1 MMKKPWVKKLLIGL
15 GIIFGLVL
23 LANFGLNIWLKT
35 QLPNYIKKNTDYKVS
50 YKSLDVDL
58 GTGNIFASGITV
70 NNKDPQNINVIGLQ
84 GTIDTLKISRFG
96 IYDALFNKTISSSD
110 LLLSKPNLNII
121 LAKPVDKKTGKKPN
135 PVSFEN
141 IRINKGTI
149 NIFKHTK
156 QKFVGVDQLDLYVEN
171 LQMTEESVEN
181 KLPVVFDRYSIR
193 GKDFFF
199 QPDDIY
205 TIKIDKI
212 TTANGQMSVENFHLT
227 PLISFEQFKKSYPK
241 KTQMYQFSIPKMNFK
256 DIVLKKNKVSL
267 ANANFQN
274 PFVKIYTTGVSA
286 IKKAEKKRNFELN
299 LDDIQLSNAKIQVL
313 KPNDTDLFFAEDLS
327 VNINK
332 LEFSNESS
340 QEVIP
345 VLYKDFKIAGKGIH
359 YNDQQ
364 NISVESFNLNPKGGQ
379 IKNMVAKPGNSP
391 KMAMDFKT
399 NLIQFNI
406 NDFKFVDKKLN
417 LDVKDLLIDG
427 INGKI
432 TAGNAVP
439 KKKTAVKGI
448 QFPILVGKISLK
460 NSNITYESAKQPLTF
475 NALNAKVNQLELVE
489 NAAKNGMAV
498 KIKDYSLTT
507 KNFIYTTKFY
517 KMNVGALAVTK
528 NKIDL
533 DQFAMTPLV
542 SRAQFIRMIP
552 VESDL
557 YDIKVKQISA
567 QGSWDFFS
575 ANKFINASN
584 VTINSANA
592 NIFRSKIPADD
603 PKEKPLYSKLLRSIK
618 MPMYIANL
626 NLKNSVLEYE
636 EDTPKSDGP
645 GKLIFTNFN
654 MNVKN
659 LNSAKMKGKSTQVA
673 IKINCD
679 FMETSPLSVNWG
691 FNTADLGDRFSISGK
706 LINIPA
712 RALNSFIVPY
722 LSVSATGTIQEM
734 LFDFKGNPK
743 GIGGAFNLKHKDLK
757 ISILDKESKEK
768 KGFLSAVA
776 NVFIKTDSDKL
787 PESVIVEGVERDP
800 TKSFFNMFWKGIEDG
815 LKKTLIGINID
826 KTKKTVEGAVNTVKD
841 VKGSV
846 KDVKN
851 SVKQAKQ
858 DISKELAT
866 PKTNTDTP
874 AEETKTEKPKEK
886 KGLFKKIFKKKENP
900 ETE

>member
-1 MMKKPWVKKLLIGL
+1 MKKPWVKKLLISL

-23 LANFGLNIWLKT
+23 IANFGLNIWLKT
-35 QLPNYIKKNTDYKVS
+35 QLPNYIKKNTAYKVS

-58 GTGNIFASGITV
+58 GTGNIFASGITI

-135 PVSFEN
+135 PVNFEN

-149 NIFKHTK
+149 NVFRYTK
-156 QKFVGVDQLDLYVEN
+156 QKFVGVNELDLYVEN

-181 KLPVVFDRYSIR
+181 KLPVVFDSYSIR

-205 TIKIDKI
+205 IIKIDRI
-212 TTANGQMSVENFHLT
+212 TTANGQMSVENFQLT

-241 KTQMYQFSIPKMNFK
+241 KTQMFQFSIPKMNFK

-267 ANANFQN
+267 ANADFQN

-299 LDDIQLSNAKIQVL
+299 LDDIQLNHAKIQMV
-313 KPNDTDLFFAEDLS
+313 KPNETDLFFAEDLS

-332 LEFSNESS
+332 LEFSKESS

-345 VLYKDFKIAGKGIH
+345 VLYKDFKITGKGIH

-364 NISVESFNLNPKGGQ
+364 DISVESFHLNPKGGQ
-379 IKNMVAKPGNSP
+379 IRNVVAKPTSSP

-399 NLIQFNI
+399 DLIQFNI

-417 LDVKDLLIDG
+417 LDVKDVLIDG
-427 INGKI
+427 LNGKI
-432 TAGNAVP
+432 TAGKAVP
-439 KKKTAVKGI
+439 KKKTEVTGI
-448 QFPILVGKISLK
+448 QFPIVVRKISLK
-460 NSNITYESAKQPLTF
+460 NSNITYESDKQPLTF
-475 NALNAKVNQLELVE
+475 NALNATVNQLELVE
-489 NAAKNGMAV
+489 NSTKNGMAV
-498 KIKDYSLTT
+498 KVKDYALTT

-517 KMNVGALAVTK
+517 KMNVGALALSK
-528 NKIDL
+528 NKIDVN
-533 DQFAMTPLV
+533 QFSMTPLV

-557 YDIKVKQISA
+557 YNIKVKQISA
-567 QGSWDFFS
+567 QGNWELFS
-575 ANKFINASN
+575 ANKFITASN
-584 VTINSANA
+584 VTVNSADA

-618 MPMYIANL
+618 LPMYIANL

-636 EDTPKSDGP
+636 EDTPQSDGP
-645 GKLIFTNFN
+645 GKLIFSNFN
-654 MNVKN
+654 MNVRN
-659 LNSAKMKGKSTQVA
+659 LNSAKMKGKPTQVA
-673 IKINCD
+673 IKIDCE
-679 FMETSPLSVNWG
+679 FMKTSPLSVNWG
-691 FNTADLGDRFSISGK
+691 FNVADLGDRFSISGR
-706 LINIPA
+706 LANIPA

-757 ISILDKESKEK
+757 ISILDKKSKEK
-768 KGFLSAVA
+768 KGFLSAVV

-800 TKSFFNMFWKGIEDG
+800 TKSFFNMFWKGVEDG

-826 KTKKTVEGAVNTVKD
+826 KTKKTVEGAVNTVKE
-841 VKGSV
+841 VKSSV
-846 KDVKN
+846 KDVKS
-851 SVKQAKQ
+851 SVNQAKE
-858 DISKELAT
+858 DISKNLAA
-866 PKTNTDTP
+866 PKTNTSK
-874 AEETKTEKPKEK
+874 EEMKAEKPKEK

>member
-1 MMKKPWVKKLLIGL
+1 MKKPWVKKLLIGL

-23 LANFGLNIWLKT
+23 IANFGLNIWLKT
-35 QLPNYIKKNTDYKVS
+35 QLPNYIKKNTAYKVS

-121 LAKPVDKKTGKKPN
+121 LAKPVDKKTGKKRN
-135 PVSFEN
+135 PVNFEN

-149 NIFKHTK
+149 NVFKYTK
-156 QKFVGVDQLDLYVEN
+156 QKFVGVNELDLYVEN

-181 KLPVVFDRYSIR
+181 KLPVVFDSYSIR

-205 TIKIDKI
+205 IIKIDRI
-212 TTANGQMSVENFHLT
+212 TTANGQMSVENFQLT

-241 KTQMYQFSIPKMNFK
+241 KTQMFQFSIPKMNFK

-267 ANANFQN
+267 ANADFQN

-299 LDDIQLSNAKIQVL
+299 LDDIQLNHAKIQMV
-313 KPNDTDLFFAEDLS
+313 KPNETDLFFAEDLS

-332 LEFSNESS
+332 LEFSKESS

-345 VLYKDFKIAGKGIH
+345 VLYKDFKITGKGIR

-364 NISVESFNLNPKGGQ
+364 DISVESFHLNPKGGQ
-379 IKNMVAKPGNSP
+379 IRNIVARPTNSP

-399 NLIQFNI
+399 NIVQFNI

-417 LDVKDLLIDG
+417 LDVKDVLIDG
-427 INGKI
+427 LNGKI

-439 KKKTAVKGI
+439 KKKTAVTEI
-448 QFPILVGKISLK
+448 QFPIVVRKISLK
-460 NSNITYESAKQPLTF
+460 NSNITYESDKQPLTF
-475 NALNAKVNQLELVE
+475 NALNATVNQLELVE
-489 NAAKNGMAV
+489 NSTKNGMAV
-498 KIKDYSLTT
+498 KVKDYALTT

-517 KMNVGALAVTK
+517 KMNVGALALSK
-528 NKIDL
+528 NKIDVN
-533 DQFAMTPLV
+533 QFSMTPLV

-557 YDIKVKQISA
+557 YNIKVKQISA
-567 QGSWDFFS
+567 QGNWELFS

-584 VTINSANA
+584 VTVNSADA

-618 MPMYIANL
+618 IPMYIANL

-636 EDTPKSDGP
+636 EDTPQSDGP
-645 GKLIFTNFN
+645 GKLIFSNFN
-654 MNVKN
+654 MNVRN
-659 LNSAKMKGKSTQVA
+659 LNSAKMKGKPTQVA
-673 IKINCD
+673 IKIDCE
-679 FMETSPLSVNWG
+679 FMKTSPLSVNWG
-691 FNTADLGDRFSISGK
+691 FNVADLGDRFSISGR
-706 LINIPA
+706 LANIPA

-757 ISILDKESKEK
+757 ISILDKKSKEK

-800 TKSFFNMFWKGIEDG
+800 TKSFFNMFWKGVEDG

-826 KTKKTVEGAVNTVKD
+826 KTKKTVEGAVNTVKE
-841 VKGSV
+841 VKSSV

-851 SVKQAKQ
+851 SVNQAKE
-858 DISKELAT
+858 DISKDLAA
-866 PKTNTDTP
+866 PKTNTSK
-874 AEETKTEKPKEK
+874 EEMKAEKPKEK